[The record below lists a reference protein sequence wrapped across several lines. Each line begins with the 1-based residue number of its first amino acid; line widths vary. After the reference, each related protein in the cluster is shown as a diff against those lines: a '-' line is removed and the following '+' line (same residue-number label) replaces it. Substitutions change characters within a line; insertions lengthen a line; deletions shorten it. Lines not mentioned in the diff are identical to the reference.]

1 MNRKA
6 NESSFNDK
14 SYFLRDLKSCLKVRL
29 LLSSVRII
37 AINAHLVASGN
48 VFRRIISRN
57 R

>member
-6 NESSFNDK
+6 NESSFNAK